1 MTAPRAA
8 ILGLAGLTLA
18 EEERRFFAE
27 ADPLGFILFKRNCD
41 TPDQVSR
48 LVAGLRAAIGRDDAP
63 VLIDQEGGRVARLG
77 PPHWRKPPAAATF
90 VALAERDLQLG
101 GEAARLNARLMAA
114 ELAALGINVD
124 CAPVLDLPVA
134 GAHDVIGDRAHGD
147 TPALAAT
154 LGRAV
159 CEGLLEGGVLPI
171 IKHIPGHGRATV
183 DTHLALPVVATG
195 EAELRKTDFAPFQ
208 MLADM
213 PWAMTAHVVYSA
225 IDAEAPATTSRQVID
240 RVIRG
245 FIGFDGLL
253 LSDDLSMQA
262 LSGSVGE
269 RARASLD
276 AGCDV
281 VLHCNGRLDE
291 LRPVVAAT
299 PRMGE
304 AALRRYERGQHLLHA
319 PDRFEPKAGLAK
331 LDALLR
337 GDASVLGDPLA
348 GHFSHRP
355 LGYA

>member
-1 MTAPRAA
+1 MSVPRAV
-8 ILGLAGLTLA
+8 ILGCAGLALT
-18 EEERRFFAE
+18 EEERRFFAA

-41 TPDQVSR
+41 TPQQVKK
-48 LVAGLRAAIGRDDAP
+48 LVADLRASIGRADAP

-77 PPHWRKPPAAATF
+77 PPHWRKPPAAAEF
-90 VALAERDLQLG
+90 VKLTDIDLALG

-114 ELAALGINVD
+114 ELRDLGIDVD
-124 CAPVLDLPVA
+124 CAPVLDLPVE
-134 GAHDVIGDRAHGD
+134 GAHDVIGDRAHGRTAD
-147 TPALAAT
+147 LAAS

-183 DTHLALPVVATG
+183 DTHLALPVVATS

-213 PWAMTAHVVYSA
+213 PWAMTAHVVFSA
-225 IDAEAPATTSRQVID
+225 IDAGGPATTSRTVID

-262 LSGSVGE
+262 LSGTVGE
-269 RARASLD
+269 RAGAAMD

-281 VLHCNGRLDE
+281 VLHCNGKME
-291 LRPVVAAT
+291 EMQPVVAAT
-299 PRMGE
+299 PRLSDKAE
-304 AALRRYERGQHLLHA
+304 TRLERGRALLHA
-319 PDRFEPKAGLAK
+319 PDRFDPAAGLAK
-331 LDALLR
+331 LTALLQ
-337 GDASVLGDPLA
+337 GDVSVLGELHAAHSPHSPL
-348 GHFSHRP
+348 R
-355 LGYA
+355 YA